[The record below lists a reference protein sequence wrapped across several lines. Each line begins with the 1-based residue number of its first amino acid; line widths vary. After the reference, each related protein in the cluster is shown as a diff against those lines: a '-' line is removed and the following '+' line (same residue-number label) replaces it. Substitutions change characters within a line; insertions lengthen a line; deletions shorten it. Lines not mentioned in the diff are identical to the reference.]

1 MAVRMPPMPAKRRNA
16 GDDFA
21 RDALAALV
29 AVAMMTISSPFR
41 RLDGVP
47 DTTSMMTIHPRVSLG
62 CGCFCAALMCGKI
75 CCGMRLRM
83 PDEHR
88 WQEQIMA
95 REGTGEA
102 AVAVAPTDAFAYL
115 SNPLRAPEWFAGV
128 QFAERPEGEPRA
140 GMRWRFV
147 QVRSGNR
154 IVPVRMAVYE
164 PPTRFVWRTTHRWPR
179 TNLRWEMRCEPAPE
193 GNAG

>member
-1 MAVRMPPMPAKRRNA
+1 MDA
-16 GDDFA
+16 G
-21 RDALAALV
+21 RE
-29 AVAMMTISSPFR
+29 R
-41 RLDGVP
+41 
-47 DTTSMMTIHPRVSLG
+47 
-62 CGCFCAALMCGKI
+62 
-75 CCGMRLRM
+75 
-83 PDEHR
+83 
-88 WQEQIMA
+88 IMA
-95 REGTGEA
+95 REGTGETT
-102 AVAVAPTDAFAYL
+102 VAVAPAVAFAYL
-115 SNPLRAPEWFAGV
+115 ADPRRAPEWFAGV

-193 GNAG
+193 GNAGEVGALLRMTIGIEPGPMGWLSLWLAKPAFRPDPAMQAQRAVERARDALLERAMARPQSTRKPSEKRRRRR